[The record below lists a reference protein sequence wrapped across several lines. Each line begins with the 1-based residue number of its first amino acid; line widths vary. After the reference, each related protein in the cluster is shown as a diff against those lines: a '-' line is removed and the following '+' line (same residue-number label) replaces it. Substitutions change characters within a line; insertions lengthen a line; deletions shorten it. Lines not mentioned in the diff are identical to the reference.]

1 MPPPRAPGPRSSSRP
16 WSRRRDYRFTA
27 YGLAVWRLRQ
37 SLAASGRWAPR
48 HGFPHRLR
56 RSRSGWR
63 PVGGRT
69 RCNCA
74 RSSERRLPPGRGPA
88 SRRAGRGQDG
98 RGPAGAVV
106 WAARDDCAVT
116 SQGARRCGLRVAA
129 GPPQRRLPPPRAART
144 RRESP
149 FYPDQGRWHRR
160 PGCARQDAPIA
171 VADFALCRVA
181 SGALWCCRCARPT
194 ST

>member
-1 MPPPRAPGPRSSSRP
+1 MLVLVLMNPAPVYCTVPRVLDANRTYHVTRMDAKLSLGRTHQLGIRGSVLLAGPLGGGVAAAPRPRTAFIVATVVPPMRLPLHS
-16 WSRRRDYRFTA
+16 
-27 YGLAVWRLRQ
+27 LCKAVQRLRR

-63 PVGGRT
+63 PAGGRA

-74 RSSERRLPPGRGPA
+74 RMSGRRLLGGQGPA

-106 WAARDDCAVT
+106 WAER
-116 SQGARRCGLRVAA
+116 
-129 GPPQRRLPPPRAART
+129 
-144 RRESP
+144 
-149 FYPDQGRWHRR
+149 
-160 PGCARQDAPIA
+160 
-171 VADFALCRVA
+171 
-181 SGALWCCRCARPT
+181 
-194 ST
+194 